1 MRKHIS
7 TFMPMLLVMLLVL
20 CAGCS
25 TRSITPTP
33 QKTHVIYKLQH
44 SAVLSIADKRI
55 SMRGMLQLIP
65 QEKRAKI
72 VMLSD
77 MGIKLLIAEIQAD
90 NEDGFTSNPIFISPF
105 LRAIPNFYKE
115 SMRCIYATYF
125 ADTTP
130 ETITNF
136 SFKKYGVRLI
146 GAHSF
151 PEHTIIKN
159 KAKNYT
165 LELFLNSGS
174 QVGS

>member
-1 MRKHIS
+1 MRKHINI
-7 TFMPMLLVMLLVL
+7 FMPMLLTILLIL

-25 TRSITPTP
+25 ARSTTPTP
-33 QKTHVIYKLQH
+33 QEPHAIYKLQH

-65 QEKRAKI
+65 QEKRAKV
-72 VMLSD
+72 VMLND
-77 MGIKLLIAEIQAD
+77 MGMKLLIAEIRAD
-90 NEDGFTSNPIFISPF
+90 KEDGFTSNPIFISPF

-125 ADTTP
+125 AETTP

-136 SFKKYGVRLI
+136 SLKKDGVRLI
-146 GAHSF
+146 GDRSF

-159 KAKNYT
+159 TAKNYT